1 MNRLPSFSQGEWV
14 TGTGRAADL
23 VHAVTGEKI
32 GEASS
37 EGLDFKGMLDYARSV
52 GNPKLRQMTFHERA
66 RMLKEM
72 AKYLM
77 ERKEE
82 FYKLSEATGATKT
95 DSWVDIEGGIGNFFD

>member
-1 MNRLPSFSQGEWV
+1 MKLRSYTQGEWV
-14 TGTGRAADL
+14 EGAGNGTPL
-23 VHAVTGEKI
+23 VHAVTGETI
-32 GEASS
+32 AEATSN
-37 EGLDFKGMLDYARSV
+37 GLDFKGMLEYARRV
-52 GNPKLRQMTFHERA
+52 GGPKMRALTFHERA

-95 DSWVDIEGGIGNFFD
+95 DCNLCK